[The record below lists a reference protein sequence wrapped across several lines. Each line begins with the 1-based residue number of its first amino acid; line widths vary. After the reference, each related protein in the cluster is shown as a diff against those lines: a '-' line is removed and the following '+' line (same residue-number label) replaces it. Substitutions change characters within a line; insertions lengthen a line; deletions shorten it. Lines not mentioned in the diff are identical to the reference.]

1 MEINQNI
8 LRQQK
13 IKFKDSENLKCA
25 DCEVFSSV
33 YILIDFGC
41 YVCANCAEIHRKLQH
56 SLKQESEILTDP
68 EFSMIQAGGNIAL
81 KEFFVYYGL
90 NSRPVSYKFQTRAA
104 YFYKEMLGKV
114 SQNLQF
120 DEDFPSL
127 AEGSEF
133 VGCEVSE
140 NFDERESV
148 VSTKPLI
155 VQEFENKEIG
165 CFERIWKVFVRECF
179 KGLGKS
185 EDQEIV
191 EIYRVGR
198 YADDFKTTEIGAKRK
213 SSSSTGSSEK
223 NF

>member
-13 IKFKDSENLKCA
+13 NKFKDSENLKCV

-33 YILIDFGC
+33 YILIEYGC
-41 YVCANCAEIHRKLQH
+41 YICANCAEVHKKIQH
-56 SLKQESEILTDP
+56 SLKQESEILTDH

-90 NSRPVSYKFQTRAA
+90 YSRPVAYRYQTRAA
-104 YFYKEMLGKV
+104 CFYKEMLGKV
-114 SQNLQF
+114 SKNLQF

-127 AEGSEF
+127 AEGSEYLDN
-133 VGCEVSE
+133 EANE

-148 VSTKPLI
+148 ISSKPLI
-155 VQEFENKEIG
+155 LQELNNEQIG
-165 CFERIWKVFVRECF
+165 CFERIWKYFVDECF
-179 KGLGKS
+179 KGSNAGS
-185 EDQEIV
+185 V
-191 EIYRVGR
+191 ELNRFAR
-198 YADDFKTTEIGAKRK
+198 YSDEVKLTEIGKRSK
-213 SSSSTGSSEK
+213 SSGSTGSSEK